1 MAIASVIVKAL
12 STVMTF
18 PFLSTRSARRLMT
31 SADGRDGVVCADAA
45 VLAPARAVA
54 TPGLTAPAPLRKSR
68 REIDRSAIQ
77 HPLMGAIA
85 LLCRHARLQ
94 RFRQGLRATASAF
107 CAVLTRMIDHRHPAQ
122 HLTRSG
128 EFHPRAARTAWT
140 PGLGDRLCP
149 ARSAVDRGSVAPALG
164 SEPAA
169 G

>member
-1 MAIASVIVKAL
+1 MAIASAIVKAL
-12 STVMTF
+12 STVMTL

-31 SADGRDGVVCADAA
+31 SADRRDGVVCADAA

-94 RFRQGLRATASAF
+94 RFRPGLWAERGSIHG
-107 CAVLTRMIDHRHPAQ
+107 V
-122 HLTRSG
+122 RSTG
-128 EFHPRAARTAWT
+128 MRTRAAKRRPVT
-140 PGLGDRLCP
+140 L
-149 ARSAVDRGSVAPALG
+149 S
-164 SEPAA
+164 
-169 G
+169 